1 MMVVMIMIMVVRITM
16 MVVIIMMMVVRIT
29 MMMLVRIMVMVGMI
43 HHLVDIAMADHPQ

>member
-43 HHLVDIAMADHPQ
+43 HHLVDIAMADHPW